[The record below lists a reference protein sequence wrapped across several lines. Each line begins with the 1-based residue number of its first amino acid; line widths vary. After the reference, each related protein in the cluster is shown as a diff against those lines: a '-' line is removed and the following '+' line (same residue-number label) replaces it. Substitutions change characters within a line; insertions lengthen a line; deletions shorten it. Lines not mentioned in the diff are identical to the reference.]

1 MRSFY
6 PLFEQWP
13 LKSKIKLYAELMR
26 LDKPIGILLLLW
38 PTLWALW
45 IASKGKP
52 DLWVLFVFVMGVILM
67 RSAGCVIND
76 YADRDID
83 PHIKRTCHRPIASG
97 LVTPKEALLLF
108 AVLCL
113 MAFLLVLTLN
123 TLTLYLSFVGAFLA
137 ASYPFMKRITHLPQ
151 AYLGLAFGWAVPM
164 AFAASVNDIPNIAWL
179 IFMVT
184 LLWAVAYDTMYAMVD
199 REDDLKIGVKS
210 SAILFGRFD
219 KGVIAMIQGVLIIL
233 LVAIGLSE
241 ALGWMYYVG
250 VGIAGLLIL
259 YQQYLIRA
267 REPQACFQA
276 FLNNHWFGAAIFAG
290 LFAQLTLAQ

>member
-1 MRSFY
+1 
-6 PLFEQWP
+6 
-13 LKSKIKLYAELMR
+13 MR
-26 LDKPIGILLLLW
+26 LNKPIGIFLLLW

-45 IASKGKP
+45 IASNGKP
-52 DLWVLFVFVMGVILM
+52 NLWILFVFVLGVILM

-83 PHIKRTCHRPIASG
+83 PHVARTAQRPIACG
-97 LVTPKEALLLF
+97 QVTPHEALLLF
-108 AVLCL
+108 AALCL
-113 MAFLLVLTLN
+113 AAFFLVLTLN
-123 TLTLYLSFVGAFLA
+123 TFTIYLSLGGVFLA

-164 AFAASVNDIPNIAWL
+164 AFAASTDMIPNVAWL
-179 IFMVT
+179 IFLATVF
-184 LLWAVAYDTMYAMVD
+184 WAIAYDTMYAMVD

-210 SAILFGRFD
+210 SAILFGQFD
-219 KGVIAMIQGVLIIL
+219 KILIAAIQSLLMLL
-233 LVAIGLSE
+233 LVAIGLAE
-241 ALGWMYYVG
+241 QLGWMYYAG
-250 VGIAGLLIL
+250 VCVAGLLVL

-267 REPQACFQA
+267 REPEACFRA

>member
-1 MRSFY
+1 
-6 PLFEQWP
+6 
-13 LKSKIKLYAELMR
+13 MR
-26 LDKPIGILLLLW
+26 LNKPIGIFLLLW

-45 IASKGKP
+45 IASNGKP
-52 DLWVLFVFVMGVILM
+52 NLWILFVFVLGVILM

-83 PHIKRTCHRPIASG
+83 PHVARTSQRPIACG
-97 LVTPKEALLLF
+97 QVTPHEALLLF
-108 AVLCL
+108 AALCL
-113 MAFLLVLTLN
+113 AAFFLVLTLN
-123 TLTLYLSFVGAFLA
+123 TFTIYLSLGGVFLA

-164 AFAASVNDIPNIAWL
+164 AFAASTDMIPNVAWL
-179 IFMVT
+179 IFLATVF
-184 LLWAVAYDTMYAMVD
+184 WAIAYDTMYAMVD

-210 SAILFGRFD
+210 SAILFGQFD
-219 KGVIAMIQGVLIIL
+219 KILIAAIQSLLMLL
-233 LVAIGLSE
+233 LVAIGLAE
-241 ALGWMYYVG
+241 QLGWMYYAG
-250 VGIAGLLIL
+250 VCVAGLLVL

-267 REPQACFQA
+267 REPEACFRA